1 MLLSFLL
8 TIPVIGAIII
18 SCINS
23 YSEGAYNVYSKGFTY
38 SKIIALITS
47 VINLIISSIIFII
60 FNNSTN
66 QFQYVQE
73 HYNIQLF
80 DIYLGLDGITV
91 YFMLLTTIIIPVALL
106 SNWDS
111 IKENQKS
118 YLVIMLLLE
127 TLLLA
132 VFMTLDIMLFYIF
145 FESILPPLFILVGL
159 FGSDNKI
166 SASYYLF
173 LYTFN
178 LKCKRA
184 KFRGHPKALVTKV
197 IKEILLPAWLMTQ
210 GMVTSLVD
218 MWTIADLNHS
228 SRQKGVKEQRVDGSS
243 KSRNLDF
250 VRCTLVAGKPVLGRR
265 IQIIV

>member
-1 MLLSFLL
+1 MLLSLL
-8 TIPVIGAIII
+8 LIVPITGAILVSIL
-18 SCINS
+18 
-23 YSEGAYNVYSKGFTY
+23 YSFSPSIPALAVSAVLQKKFFYESLTGSSPKPVL
-38 SKIIALITS
+38 KIITLVTS
-47 VINLIISSIIFII
+47 VVNLIISTIIFIM

-80 DIYLGLDGITV
+80 DIYLGLDGISV
-91 YFMLLTTIIIPVALL
+91 YFVLLTTIIIPVALL
-106 SNWDS
+106 SSWDS
-111 IKENQKS
+111 IKENKKS

-166 SASYYLF
+166 RASYYLF

-178 LKCKRA
+178 LKCKTA
-184 KFRGHPKALVTKV
+184 KTGEALK
-197 IKEILLPAWLMTQ
+197 L
-210 GMVTSLVD
+210 
-218 MWTIADLNHS
+218 
-228 SRQKGVKEQRVDGSS
+228 
-243 KSRNLDF
+243 
-250 VRCTLVAGKPVLGRR
+250 
-265 IQIIV
+265 